1 MSSSKSDLFR
11 NEALEHHAAALGRD
25 GEVLR
30 IHPGWIRPAYWL
42 LLTFM
47 LTAAVVAVVMRVHQ
61 YASGPAFVRVDG
73 RTVLTAVRAGTVIAV
88 SAEPGKTVRGGQV
101 LARLDDSAER
111 VALDGVQREIE
122 IQTRALLLDLTDGLA
137 RRELAVLQ
145 AQRMRLEGEIDNR
158 LIRAPHDGTINDVR
172 VRVSQHVAPGNVVLS
187 LTGKDATFSVIALL
201 PGHVRPQIE
210 AGAPLRLE
218 MSGYRYSYQRL
229 TIESIGDEVL
239 SPLEARRLLGPDIAD
254 AIPLSGP
261 VVLVR
266 AQLPQATFV
275 SDDRTFHFFDGM
287 PGTAETRVRS
297 ESILVAL
304 LPGLRSAVS
313 FLHE

>member
-1 MSSSKSDLFR
+1 MSELFR
-11 NEALEHHAAALGRD
+11 NEALEHHAAALSGD
-25 GEVLR
+25 GQVLR
-30 IHPGWIRPAYWL
+30 IHPAWIRPAYWL
-42 LLTFM
+42 LLVLM
-47 LTAAVVAVVMRVHQ
+47 LAAVVVAVVLRVHQ

-73 RTVLTAVRAGTVIAV
+73 RTVVTAVRSGTVV
-88 SAEPGKTVRGGQV
+88 ELNAEPGVAVQSGQV
-101 LARLDDSAER
+101 LVRLDDSAER
-111 VALDGVQREIE
+111 VALDGVLREIE
-122 IQTRALLLDLTDGLA
+122 IQTRALLLDLTDTLA

-145 AQRMRLEGEIDNR
+145 AQRKRLEGEIENR
-158 LIRAPHDGTINDVR
+158 QIRAAHDGTVNDVR
-172 VRVSQHVAPGNVVLS
+172 VRISQHVAPGDVLLS
-187 LTGKDATFSVIALL
+187 LAGKDATFSVIALL
-201 PGHVRPQIE
+201 PGHVRPQIQS
-210 AGAPLRLE
+210 GAPLRLE

-229 TIESIGDEVL
+229 SIDSVGAEVL

-254 AIPLSGP
+254 ALPLTGS

-266 AQLPQATFV
+266 APLPQSTFV
-275 SDDRTFHFFDGM
+275 ADDRTYRFFDGM